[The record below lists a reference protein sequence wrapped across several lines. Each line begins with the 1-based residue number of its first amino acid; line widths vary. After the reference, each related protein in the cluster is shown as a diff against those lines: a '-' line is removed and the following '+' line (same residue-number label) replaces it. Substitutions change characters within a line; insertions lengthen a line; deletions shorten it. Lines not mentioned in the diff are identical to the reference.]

1 MIHHCSFDTHFFL
14 IISNDEHIL
23 MQRRTL
29 LMRKKTPVKSVL
41 KWKDSF
47 CRIGKNNVNLSAL
60 NFELDIKSL

>member
-1 MIHHCSFDTHFFL
+1 
-14 IISNDEHIL
+14 
-23 MQRRTL
+23 
-29 LMRKKTPVKSVL
+29 MRKKTPVKSVL